1 MTEPKSRSAAF
12 PWLDGRP
19 AHLPCREGDVTASVL
34 LPGDPDRVD
43 TAVGVLDDPVAIG
56 RRREFQMAR
65 GTWRGTPVTVCST
78 GIGGPSTEIAVVE
91 LAHLGM
97 RRGIRIGGMGAI
109 DPSLPLGSFLIVDKA
124 LRNTGTAR
132 IYDPSEEAIPAS
144 ASVVEA
150 LEQAAGALGLPCRR
164 GAIYTTDSYYWGQER
179 VVRPGADPEHIPT
192 AGLMRRL
199 ALAGAAGMDMECEAL
214 FAVGRALDVE
224 VGAVLA
230 VHGNRATDCWLEDY
244 EKTQADLI
252 RLAATAVA
260 LLDAG
265 PASNTGI
272 FR

>member
-1 MTEPKSRSAAF
+1 MTGPASRSAAF

-19 AHLPCREGDVTASVL
+19 AHLPCGIGDVARSVL

-43 TAVGVLDDPVAIG
+43 KAINVLDDPVAIG

-65 GTWRGTPVTVCST
+65 GTWRGVPLTVCST

-97 RRGIRIGGMGAI
+97 RRGIRVGGMGAI
-109 DPSLPLGSFLIVDKA
+109 DVDLPLGSFLIVDKA

-132 IYDPSEEAIPAS
+132 VYDSSDRAIAASPAI
-144 ASVVEA
+144 VEA
-150 LEQAAGALGLPCRR
+150 LETAAGLLGLPCRR
-164 GAIYTTDSYYWGQER
+164 GAIFTTDSYYWGQER
-179 VVRPGADPEHIPT
+179 LVRPGADSGALPT

-199 ALAGAAGMDMECEAL
+199 AEIGAAGMDMECEAL

-230 VHGNRATDCWLEDY
+230 VHGHRATDRWLEDY
-244 EKTQADLI
+244 EETQADLI

-260 LLDAG
+260 LLDAA
-265 PASNTGI
+265 PASHPGAP
-272 FR
+272 